1 MDQAA
6 HPILPAAVST
16 RRGRRPA
23 APASVAARAQDA
35 PSPLEPWR
43 GDRALARDAADA
55 LLPLSLPE
63 QIADRVCERIM
74 RGDFAAGQRIQEQ
87 MLSQSFRVSRGPVR
101 EALLLLEREGLIR
114 IEPRRGASVR
124 RLSVAEVG
132 DLFVV
137 RAALLGLAARLFV
150 ERSSAADLQIL
161 GEGIAR
167 LAAHAR
173 PGGDADAYARWSYAL
188 SLFMAEK
195 AGNPHLYRML
205 RSIARQTYGYSRLA
219 LRDPARRKDS
229 IARWRK
235 SLARARARDAQGVEA
250 LTRSL
255 IDATRKAAA
264 AALQA
269 KERQANK
276 G

>member
-1 MDQAA
+1 MTRTNPN
-6 HPILPAAVST
+6 PISRTAVST
-16 RRGRRPA
+16 KRERRPA
-23 APASVAARAQDA
+23 APALAAAVAPEA
-35 PSPLEPWR
+35 PSPLQPWH
-43 GDRALARDAADA
+43 GDRALARDATET

-63 QIADRVCERIM
+63 QIADKVCEGIM

-87 MLSQSFRVSRGPVR
+87 VLSQSFRVSRGPVR

-132 DLFVV
+132 DLFVI

-150 ERSSAADLQIL
+150 ERASAADLKSL
-161 GEGIAR
+161 AEGIAR
-167 LAAHAR
+167 MAAHVKP
-173 PGGDADAYARWSYAL
+173 PGDPDAYARWSYAL

-205 RSIARQTYGYSRLA
+205 RSIARQTYNYSRLA

-269 KERQANK
+269 KGA
-276 G
+276 